1 MARSENP
8 KGMLKAVKDT
18 ATQTDTATDTA
29 TETATDTA
37 TETPVEN
44 LLELDPSVLQ
54 YLQGYVNQVET
65 EIQAQKQSPE
75 YQSALAQQKAA
86 LDRFTAIRSS
96 LSGAE
101 NDTLKANATVA
112 SMDEKLNI
120 AASTAS
126 KFQQG
131 MFRGILAASGY
142 ELDRLGMV
150 NLQPSSEG
158 KMYIKFSLKD

>member
-54 YLQGYVNQVET
+54 YLQGYVNQVEA

-112 SMDEKLNI
+112 WMKN
-120 AASTAS
+120 
-126 KFQQG
+126 
-131 MFRGILAASGY
+131 
-142 ELDRLGMV
+142 
-150 NLQPSSEG
+150 
-158 KMYIKFSLKD
+158 